1 MNGSDDNKMLKQ
13 ERYETSGA
21 AQLEKFD
28 THTFQLLY
36 IVRKIKCKIARKL
49 LLKPGMAPNSRD
61 GDATKGIRFED
72 LSDKI
77 PSLGWQVTRQG
88 VYAILHHKS
97 KDKKAVAPNQNFI
110 NVALCKR
117 LYEFHI

>member
-1 MNGSDDNKMLKQ
+1 MVKIGENAFTNNLVRIPPKECSYMILNGSDDNKMLKQ

-21 AQLEKFD
+21 AQLEKLD
-28 THTFQLLY
+28 TYTFQLLY

-77 PSLGWQVTRQG
+77 PSLG
-88 VYAILHHKS
+88 
-97 KDKKAVAPNQNFI
+97 
-110 NVALCKR
+110 
-117 LYEFHI
+117 

>member
-1 MNGSDDNKMLKQ
+1 MILNGSDDNKMLKQ

-21 AQLEKFD
+21 AQLEKFN
-28 THTFQLLY
+28 TYTFQLLY

-88 VYAILHHKS
+88 VYAVLHHKS
-97 KDKKAVAPNQNFI
+97 KHEKTVTLN
-110 NVALCKR
+110 
-117 LYEFHI
+117 